1 MAESGA
7 SATTA
12 AADDD
17 NGDDRTGSDPLLAW
31 GLASFHAAALLVVP
45 LWLAHVVAPV
55 AVGDLLGGLDT
66 RVGLGLYLLLWGT
79 TWYSNRRYLAA
90 SAFETPTRTL
100 KAGATWGAVTGLPL
114 LVGVVLAVL
123 SATNPTFAAL
133 LLVAGALV
141 APLVGAVVGVVFA
154 GVDVVLV
161 RLAGRLASESAPT
174 GSR

>member
-1 MAESGA
+1 MAEPGA
-7 SATTA
+7 SATTGA
-12 AADDD
+12 A
-17 NGDDRTGSDPLLAW
+17 GRDRTEADPLLAW

-66 RVGLGLYLLLWGT
+66 RVGLGLYLVLWGT

-100 KAGATWGAVTGLPL
+100 KSGATWGAVTGLPL
-114 LVGVVLAVL
+114 LVSVGFVVGV
-123 SATNPTFAAL
+123 ATNPTFAAV
-133 LLVAGALV
+133 LLVAGAVV

-154 GVDVVLV
+154 GVDLVLV
-161 RLAGRLASESAPT
+161 RLAERLASSPTPTES
-174 GSR
+174 R